1 MSAREAN
8 HGGSPVCERAEAA
21 AQGGGFGLEVD
32 DVLSDNER
40 LRRANDAL
48 RARMALS
55 GGEEAARKPGEAG
68 EGAGW
73 IRRYVEVAL
82 EASDAALAL
91 FTEEGRLLAV
101 NRRFSALVPD
111 VAPRLTPGLRFDD
124 AARLLAAS
132 AALDLPDAGA
142 RDRWARSR
150 IDGRGLAAGPAATPL
165 ADGRWVE
172 VAERNTGQG
181 AFALAFT
188 DVTEA
193 MLSRRSARTSA
204 PTGREALTRAALDHL
219 PLGFGAF
226 DAHGQ
231 LTFWNEPFRT
241 LMGLGV
247 GDLREGLTFAHLA
260 RRIEQGGA
268 VDRDGPARRV
278 ALWVAAHSPRPP
290 LSVEIAR
297 RDGVLLMAQCR
308 EGGAGGFTLSLT
320 DVTAERLAAAEVARV
335 RRTLESRVNER
346 TAALVEVND
355 RLVQEVAERRAIEAE
370 MRRARDAAEAAD
382 LSKTRFRAAASHD
395 LLQPLNA
402 AKLFISALS
411 AGDLPPE
418 ASAIALKVESAF
430 ASVETLLNALL
441 DISRLDA
448 GGGEA
453 QHADFPIARILEP
466 VAEEFRP
473 VAAERG
479 LRLRVAPCSA
489 VVRSDPHYLRRIVQN
504 LVSNALKYTVNGGV
518 VVGCRRR
525 GDTLRL
531 EVWDSGVG
539 IPAAERRRVFDEFH
553 RLDRANPRGERGMGL
568 GLAIVD
574 RASRLLGH
582 TVDIRSAEGA
592 GSMFSVTLPLGDM
605 RAAAPRAQAP
615 EPQDAFDSAGGM
627 IALVIEDD
635 PAVRAAT
642 AALLDR
648 WGVDVLEAHSG
659 EAALALARQIGLAP
673 DVLLVDYHLMGETG
687 VGVLTRVRAAFDAPI
702 PAIVITA
709 DRSRAVADAVAR
721 AGAQLLTKPVAP
733 AKLRALLHWS
743 QAAAGATAGAAVG
756 ATVGATAASP
766 PNPA

>member
-1 MSAREAN
+1 MAARDATDGAMSDYTM
-8 HGGSPVCERAEAA
+8 GEAA
-21 AQGGGFGLEVD
+21 AFGGGDPRVD
-32 DVLSDNER
+32 DALSDNER
-40 LRRANDAL
+40 LRQVNDAL
-48 RARMALS
+48 RARMERQ
-55 GGEEAARKPGEAG
+55 GGADSARRPGEAA
-68 EGAGW
+68 ESPGW

-82 EASDAALAL
+82 DAADAALAL

-101 NRRFSALVPD
+101 NRRLSALVPD
-111 VAPRLTPGLRFDD
+111 VAPRLTPGLRFDE
-124 AARLLAAS
+124 AARLLS
-132 AALDLPDAGA
+132 GSVALALPDEAA
-142 RDRWARSR
+142 RAAWAQAR
-150 IDGRGLAAGPAATPL
+150 IDGRGLAAAPAATPL
-165 ADGRWVE
+165 GDGRWVE
-172 VAERNTGQG
+172 VSERATGQG
-181 AFALAFT
+181 AFALAFD

-193 MLSRRSARTSA
+193 MLSRRSARVAA
-204 PTGREALTRAALDHL
+204 PVGREALLSAALDHL

-226 DAHGQ
+226 DPHGQ

-247 GDLREGLTFAHLA
+247 GDLREGLAFSQLAH
-260 RRIEQGGA
+260 RITRGGA
-268 VDRDGPARRV
+268 VDPDGPARRV
-278 ALWVAAHSPRPP
+278 ALWVAAHSPRAP
-290 LSVEIAR
+290 LTVEIAR

-308 EGGAGGFTLSLT
+308 ETGAGGFALSLT

-382 LSKTRFRAAASHD
+382 LSKTRFLAAASHD

-411 AGDLPPE
+411 AGSLPPE
-418 ASAIALKVESAF
+418 AAAIALKVESAF

-453 QHADFPIARILEP
+453 QIADFPIMRILEP

-504 LVSNALKYTVNGGV
+504 LVSNALKYTMKGGV

-525 GDTLRL
+525 GAMLRL

-539 IPAAERRRVFDEFH
+539 IPAAERRRVFEEFH
-553 RLDRANPRGERGMGL
+553 RLDAANPRGERGMGL

-582 TVDIRSAEGA
+582 AVDIRSAEGA
-592 GSMFSVTLPLGDM
+592 GSVFAVTLPLGDA
-605 RAAAPRAQAP
+605 RAAATRALAP
-615 EPQDAFDSAGGM
+615 EPQAAFDGATGM

-635 PAVRAAT
+635 PSVRAAT
-642 AALLDR
+642 AALLGR

-687 VGVLTRVRAAFDAPI
+687 VGVLARVRAAFDAPI

-743 QAAAGATAGAAVG
+743 AKQIAR
-756 ATVGATAASP
+756 
-766 PNPA
+766 

>member
-1 MSAREAN
+1 MAARDATDGAMSDYTM
-8 HGGSPVCERAEAA
+8 GEAA
-21 AQGGGFGLEVD
+21 AFGGGDPRVD
-32 DVLSDNER
+32 DALSDNER
-40 LRRANDAL
+40 LRQVNDAL
-48 RARMALS
+48 RARMERQ
-55 GGEEAARKPGEAG
+55 GGADSARRPGEAA
-68 EGAGW
+68 ESPGW

-82 EASDAALAL
+82 DAADAALAL

-101 NRRFSALVPD
+101 NRRLSALVPD
-111 VAPRLTPGLRFDD
+111 VAPRLTPGLRFDE
-124 AARLLAAS
+124 AARLLS
-132 AALDLPDAGA
+132 GSVALALPDEAA
-142 RDRWARSR
+142 RAAWAQAR
-150 IDGRGLAAGPAATPL
+150 IDGRGLAAAPAATPL
-165 ADGRWVE
+165 GDGRWVE
-172 VAERNTGQG
+172 VSERATGQG
-181 AFALAFT
+181 AFALAFD

-193 MLSRRSARTSA
+193 MLSRRSARVAA
-204 PTGREALTRAALDHL
+204 PVGREALLSAALDHL

-226 DAHGQ
+226 DPHGQ

-247 GDLREGLTFAHLA
+247 GDLREGLAFSQLAH
-260 RRIEQGGA
+260 RITRGGA
-268 VDRDGPARRV
+268 VDPDGPARRV
-278 ALWVAAHSPRPP
+278 ALWVAAHSPRAP
-290 LSVEIAR
+290 LTVEIAR

-308 EGGAGGFTLSLT
+308 ETGAGGFALSLT

-382 LSKTRFRAAASHD
+382 LSKTRFLAAASHD

-411 AGDLPPE
+411 AGSLPPE
-418 ASAIALKVESAF
+418 AAAIALKVESAF

-453 QHADFPIARILEP
+453 QIADFPIMRILEP

-504 LVSNALKYTVNGGV
+504 LVSNALKYTMKGGV

-525 GDTLRL
+525 GAMLRL

-539 IPAAERRRVFDEFH
+539 IPAAERRRVFEEFH
-553 RLDRANPRGERGMGL
+553 RLDAANPRGERGMGL

-582 TVDIRSAEGA
+582 AVDIRSAEGA
-592 GSMFSVTLPLGDM
+592 GSVFAVTLPLGDA
-605 RAAAPRAQAP
+605 RAAAARALAP
-615 EPQDAFDSAGGM
+615 EPQAVFDGATGM

-635 PAVRAAT
+635 PSVRAAT
-642 AALLDR
+642 AALLGR

-687 VGVLTRVRAAFDAPI
+687 VGVLARVRAAFDAPI

-743 QAAAGATAGAAVG
+743 QGA
-756 ATVGATAASP
+756 ATAAAP
-766 PNPA
+766 PGRAAR

>member
-1 MSAREAN
+1 MAARDATDGAMSDYTM
-8 HGGSPVCERAEAA
+8 GEAA
-21 AQGGGFGLEVD
+21 AFGGGDPRVD
-32 DVLSDNER
+32 DALSDNER
-40 LRRANDAL
+40 LRQVNDAL
-48 RARMALS
+48 RARMERQ
-55 GGEEAARKPGEAG
+55 GGADSARRPGEAA
-68 EGAGW
+68 ESPGW

-82 EASDAALAL
+82 DAADAALAL

-101 NRRFSALVPD
+101 NRRLSALVPD
-111 VAPRLTPGLRFDD
+111 VAPRLTPGLRFDE
-124 AARLLAAS
+124 AARLLS
-132 AALDLPDAGA
+132 GSVALALPDEAA
-142 RDRWARSR
+142 RAAWAQAR
-150 IDGRGLAAGPAATPL
+150 IDGRGLAAAPAATPL
-165 ADGRWVE
+165 GDGRWVE
-172 VAERNTGQG
+172 VSERATGQG
-181 AFALAFT
+181 AFALAFN

-193 MLSRRSARTSA
+193 MLSRRSARVAA
-204 PTGREALTRAALDHL
+204 PVGREALLSAALAHL

-226 DAHGQ
+226 DPHGQ

-247 GDLREGLTFAHLA
+247 GDLREGLAFSQLAH
-260 RRIEQGGA
+260 RITRGGA
-268 VDRDGPARRV
+268 VDPDGPARRV
-278 ALWVAAHSPRPP
+278 ALWVAAHSPRAP
-290 LSVEIAR
+290 LTVEIAR

-308 EGGAGGFTLSLT
+308 ETGAGGFALSLT

-382 LSKTRFRAAASHD
+382 LSKTRFLAAASHD

-411 AGDLPPE
+411 AGSLPPE
-418 ASAIALKVESAF
+418 AAAIALKVESAF

-453 QHADFPIARILEP
+453 QIADFPIMRILEP

-504 LVSNALKYTVNGGV
+504 LVSNALKYTMKGGV

-525 GDTLRL
+525 GAMLRL

-539 IPAAERRRVFDEFH
+539 IPAAERRRVFEEFH
-553 RLDRANPRGERGMGL
+553 RLDAANPRGERGMGL

-582 TVDIRSAEGA
+582 AVDIRSAEGA
-592 GSMFSVTLPLGDM
+592 GSVFAVTLPLGDA
-605 RAAAPRAQAP
+605 RAAATRALAP
-615 EPQDAFDSAGGM
+615 EPQAAFDGATGM

-635 PAVRAAT
+635 PSVRAAT
-642 AALLDR
+642 AALLGR

-687 VGVLTRVRAAFDAPI
+687 VGVLARVRAAFDAPI

-743 QAAAGATAGAAVG
+743 QGA
-756 ATVGATAASP
+756 ATAAAP
-766 PNPA
+766 PGRAAR

>member
-1 MSAREAN
+1 MAARDADDGALPE
-8 HGGSPVCERAEAA
+8 CESGEAA
-21 AQGGGFGLEVD
+21 LFAGSALRVG

-40 LRRANDAL
+40 LRRVNDAL
-48 RARMALS
+48 RARMERQ
-55 GGEEAARKPGEAG
+55 GGAEPARRPGDAG
-68 EGAGW
+68 DGAGW

-82 EASDAALAL
+82 ETSDAALAL

-101 NRRFSALVPD
+101 NRSLAALFPD
-111 VAPRLTPGLRFDD
+111 VASRLTPGLRFDE
-124 AARLLAAS
+124 AARLLSAS
-132 AALDLPDAGA
+132 AALDLPEAA
-142 RDRWARSR
+142 ERARWARSR
-150 IDGRGLAAGPAATPL
+150 IDGRGLAAAPAATPL
-165 ADGRWVE
+165 ADGRWIE
-172 VAERNTGQG
+172 VAERLTGQG

-193 MLSRRSARTSA
+193 MLSRRSARTAA
-204 PTGREALTRAALDHL
+204 PAGREALTRAALDHL
-219 PLGFGAF
+219 PLGLGAF
-226 DAHGQ
+226 DGHGQ

-247 GDLREGLTFAHLA
+247 GDLREGLAFSHLA
-260 RRIEQGGA
+260 QRIAQGGA
-268 VDRDGPARRV
+268 VDPDGPARRV
-278 ALWVAAHSPRPP
+278 ALWVAAHSPRAP
-290 LSVEIAR
+290 LSIEIAR

-308 EGGAGGFTLSLT
+308 ESGAGGFTLSLT

-335 RRTLESRVNER
+335 RRSLESRVNER

-382 LSKTRFRAAASHD
+382 LSKTRFLAAASHD

-418 ASAIALKVESAF
+418 AASVARKVESAF

-453 QHADFPIARILEP
+453 QVADFPIARILEP

-479 LRLRVAPCSA
+479 LRLRVARCAA

-504 LVSNALKYTVNGGV
+504 LVGNALKYTVKGGV

-525 GDTLRL
+525 GGALRL

-539 IPAAERRRVFDEFH
+539 IPAAERRRVFEEFH
-553 RLDRANPRGERGMGL
+553 RLDAANPRGERGMGL

-574 RASRLLGH
+574 RACRLLGH
-582 TVDIRSAEGA
+582 PVDIRSAEGA
-592 GSMFSVTLPLGDM
+592 GSVFAVTLPLGD
-605 RAAAPRAQAP
+605 AAAATAGAEAPAPQA
-615 EPQDAFDSAGGM
+615 AFDGAGGM

-642 AALLDR
+642 AALLGR

-687 VGVLTRVRAAFDAPI
+687 VGVLARVRAAFDAPI
-702 PAIVITA
+702 PAIVVTA

-743 QAAAGATAGAAVG
+743 RGASAAAPGAGRA
-756 ATVGATAASP
+756 
-766 PNPA
+766 PA

>member
-1 MSAREAN
+1 MAARDATDGAMSDYTM
-8 HGGSPVCERAEAA
+8 GEAA
-21 AQGGGFGLEVD
+21 AFGGGDPRVD
-32 DVLSDNER
+32 DALSDNER
-40 LRRANDAL
+40 LRQVNDAL
-48 RARMALS
+48 RARMERQ
-55 GGEEAARKPGEAG
+55 GGADSARRPGEAA
-68 EGAGW
+68 ESPGW

-82 EASDAALAL
+82 DAADAALAL

-101 NRRFSALVPD
+101 NRRLSALVPD
-111 VAPRLTPGLRFDD
+111 VAPRLTPGLRFDE
-124 AARLLAAS
+124 AARLLS
-132 AALDLPDAGA
+132 GSVALALPDEAA
-142 RDRWARSR
+142 RAAWAQAR
-150 IDGRGLAAGPAATPL
+150 IDGRGLAAAPAATPL
-165 ADGRWVE
+165 GDGRWVE
-172 VAERNTGQG
+172 VSERATGQG
-181 AFALAFT
+181 AFALAFD

-193 MLSRRSARTSA
+193 MLSRRSARVAA
-204 PTGREALTRAALDHL
+204 PVGREALLSAALDHL

-226 DAHGQ
+226 DPHGQ

-247 GDLREGLTFAHLA
+247 GDLREGLAFSQLAH
-260 RRIEQGGA
+260 RITRGGA
-268 VDRDGPARRV
+268 VDPDGPARRV
-278 ALWVAAHSPRPP
+278 ALWVAAHSPRAP
-290 LSVEIAR
+290 LTVEIAR

-308 EGGAGGFTLSLT
+308 ETGAGGFALSLT

-382 LSKTRFRAAASHD
+382 LSKTRFLDAASHD

-411 AGDLPPE
+411 AGSLPPE
-418 ASAIALKVESAF
+418 AAAIALKVESAF

-453 QHADFPIARILEP
+453 QIADFPIMRILEP

-504 LVSNALKYTVNGGV
+504 LVSNALKYTMKGGV

-525 GDTLRL
+525 GAMLRL

-539 IPAAERRRVFDEFH
+539 IPAAERRRVFEEFH
-553 RLDRANPRGERGMGL
+553 RLDAANPRGERGMGL

-582 TVDIRSAEGA
+582 AVDIRSAEGA
-592 GSMFSVTLPLGDM
+592 GSVVAVTLPLGDA
-605 RAAAPRAQAP
+605 RAAAARALAP
-615 EPQDAFDSAGGM
+615 EPQAVFDGATGM

-635 PAVRAAT
+635 PSVRAAT
-642 AALLDR
+642 AALLGR

-687 VGVLTRVRAAFDAPI
+687 VGVLARVRAAFDAPI

-743 QAAAGATAGAAVG
+743 QGA
-756 ATVGATAASP
+756 ATAAAP
-766 PNPA
+766 PGRAAR

>member
-1 MSAREAN
+1 MTGGGEMAARDATDGAMSDYTM
-8 HGGSPVCERAEAA
+8 GEAA
-21 AQGGGFGLEVD
+21 AFGGGDPRVD
-32 DVLSDNER
+32 DALSDNER
-40 LRRANDAL
+40 LRQVNDAL
-48 RARMALS
+48 RARMERQ
-55 GGEEAARKPGEAG
+55 GGADSARRPGEAA
-68 EGAGW
+68 ESPGW

-82 EASDAALAL
+82 DAADAALAL

-101 NRRFSALVPD
+101 NRRLSALVPD
-111 VAPRLTPGLRFDD
+111 VAPRLTPGLRFDE
-124 AARLLAAS
+124 AARLLS
-132 AALDLPDAGA
+132 GSVALALPDEAA
-142 RDRWARSR
+142 RAAWAQAR
-150 IDGRGLAAGPAATPL
+150 IDGRGLAAAPAATPL
-165 ADGRWVE
+165 GDGRWVE
-172 VAERNTGQG
+172 VSERATGQG
-181 AFALAFT
+181 AFALAFD

-193 MLSRRSARTSA
+193 MLSRRSARVAA
-204 PTGREALTRAALDHL
+204 PVGREALLSAALDHL

-226 DAHGQ
+226 DPHGQ

-247 GDLREGLTFAHLA
+247 GDLREGLAFSQLAH
-260 RRIEQGGA
+260 RITRGGA
-268 VDRDGPARRV
+268 VDPDGPARRV
-278 ALWVAAHSPRPP
+278 ALWVAAHSPRAP
-290 LSVEIAR
+290 LTVEIAR

-308 EGGAGGFTLSLT
+308 ETGAGGFALSLT

-382 LSKTRFRAAASHD
+382 LSKTRFLAAASHD

-411 AGDLPPE
+411 AGSLPPE
-418 ASAIALKVESAF
+418 AAAIALKVESAF

-453 QHADFPIARILEP
+453 QVADFPIMRILEP

-504 LVSNALKYTVNGGV
+504 LVSNALKYTMKGGV

-525 GDTLRL
+525 GAMLRL

-539 IPAAERRRVFDEFH
+539 IPAAERRRVFEEFH
-553 RLDRANPRGERGMGL
+553 RLDAANPRGERGMGL

-582 TVDIRSAEGA
+582 AVDIRSAEGA
-592 GSMFSVTLPLGDM
+592 GSVFAVTLPLGDA
-605 RAAAPRAQAP
+605 RAAAARALAP
-615 EPQDAFDSAGGM
+615 EPQAVFDGATGM

-635 PAVRAAT
+635 PSVRAAT
-642 AALLDR
+642 AALLGR

-687 VGVLTRVRAAFDAPI
+687 VGVLARVRAAFDAPI

-743 QAAAGATAGAAVG
+743 AKQIAR
-756 ATVGATAASP
+756 
-766 PNPA
+766 

>member
-1 MSAREAN
+1 MAARDATDGAMSDYTM
-8 HGGSPVCERAEAA
+8 GEAA
-21 AQGGGFGLEVD
+21 AFGGGDPRVD
-32 DVLSDNER
+32 DALSDNER
-40 LRRANDAL
+40 LRQVNDAL
-48 RARMALS
+48 RARMERQ
-55 GGEEAARKPGEAG
+55 GGADSARRPGEAA
-68 EGAGW
+68 ESPGW

-82 EASDAALAL
+82 DAADAALAL

-101 NRRFSALVPD
+101 NRRLSALVPD
-111 VAPRLTPGLRFDD
+111 VAPRLTPGLRFDE
-124 AARLLAAS
+124 AARLLS
-132 AALDLPDAGA
+132 GSVALALPDEAA
-142 RDRWARSR
+142 RAAWAQAR
-150 IDGRGLAAGPAATPL
+150 IDGRGLAAAPAATPL
-165 ADGRWVE
+165 GDGRWVE
-172 VAERNTGQG
+172 VSERATGQG
-181 AFALAFT
+181 AFALAFD

-193 MLSRRSARTSA
+193 MLSRRSARVAA
-204 PTGREALTRAALDHL
+204 PVGREALLSAALDHL

-226 DAHGQ
+226 DPHGQ

-247 GDLREGLTFAHLA
+247 GDLREGLAFSQLAH
-260 RRIEQGGA
+260 RITRGGA
-268 VDRDGPARRV
+268 VDPDGPARRV
-278 ALWVAAHSPRPP
+278 ALWVAAHSPRAP
-290 LSVEIAR
+290 LTVEIAR

-308 EGGAGGFTLSLT
+308 ETGAGGFALSLT

-382 LSKTRFRAAASHD
+382 LSKTRFLAAASHD

-411 AGDLPPE
+411 AGSLPPE
-418 ASAIALKVESAF
+418 AAAIALKVESAF

-453 QHADFPIARILEP
+453 QVADFPIMRILEP

-504 LVSNALKYTVNGGV
+504 LVSNALKYTMKGGV

-525 GDTLRL
+525 GAMLRL

-539 IPAAERRRVFDEFH
+539 IPAAERRRVFEEFH
-553 RLDRANPRGERGMGL
+553 RLDAANPRGERGMGL

-582 TVDIRSAEGA
+582 AVDIRSAEGA
-592 GSMFSVTLPLGDM
+592 GSVFAVTLPLGDA
-605 RAAAPRAQAP
+605 RAAAARALAP
-615 EPQDAFDSAGGM
+615 EPQAVFDGATGM

-635 PAVRAAT
+635 PSVRAAT
-642 AALLDR
+642 AALLGR

-687 VGVLTRVRAAFDAPI
+687 VGVLARVRAAFDAPI

-743 QAAAGATAGAAVG
+743 AKQIAR
-756 ATVGATAASP
+756 
-766 PNPA
+766 

>member
-1 MSAREAN
+1 MAARDATDGAMSDYTM
-8 HGGSPVCERAEAA
+8 GEAA
-21 AQGGGFGLEVD
+21 AFGGGDPRVD
-32 DVLSDNER
+32 DALSDNER
-40 LRRANDAL
+40 LRQVNDAL
-48 RARMALS
+48 RARMERQ
-55 GGEEAARKPGEAG
+55 GGADSARRPGEAA
-68 EGAGW
+68 ESPGW

-82 EASDAALAL
+82 DAADAALAL

-101 NRRFSALVPD
+101 NRRLSALVPD
-111 VAPRLTPGLRFDD
+111 VAPRLTPGLRFDE
-124 AARLLAAS
+124 AARLLS
-132 AALDLPDAGA
+132 GSVALALPDEAA
-142 RDRWARSR
+142 RAAWAQAR
-150 IDGRGLAAGPAATPL
+150 IDGRGLAAAPAATPL
-165 ADGRWVE
+165 GDGRWVE
-172 VAERNTGQG
+172 VSERATGQG
-181 AFALAFT
+181 AFALAFD

-193 MLSRRSARTSA
+193 MLSRRSARVAA
-204 PTGREALTRAALDHL
+204 PVGREALLSAALDHL

-226 DAHGQ
+226 DPHGQ

-247 GDLREGLTFAHLA
+247 GDLREGLAFSQLAH
-260 RRIEQGGA
+260 RITRGGA
-268 VDRDGPARRV
+268 VDPDGPARRV
-278 ALWVAAHSPRPP
+278 ALWVAAHSPRAP
-290 LSVEIAR
+290 LTVEIAR

-308 EGGAGGFTLSLT
+308 ETGAGGFALSLT

-382 LSKTRFRAAASHD
+382 LSKTRFLAAASHD

-453 QHADFPIARILEP
+453 QIADFPIMRILEP

-504 LVSNALKYTVNGGV
+504 LVSNALKYTMKGGV

-525 GDTLRL
+525 GAMLRL

-539 IPAAERRRVFDEFH
+539 IPAAERRRVFEEFH
-553 RLDRANPRGERGMGL
+553 RLDAANPRGERGMGL

-582 TVDIRSAEGA
+582 AVDIRSAEGA
-592 GSMFSVTLPLGDM
+592 GSVFAVTLPLGDA
-605 RAAAPRAQAP
+605 RAAAARALAP
-615 EPQDAFDSAGGM
+615 EPQAVFDGATGM

-635 PAVRAAT
+635 PSVRAAT
-642 AALLDR
+642 AALLGR

-687 VGVLTRVRAAFDAPI
+687 VGVLARVRAAFDAPI

-743 QAAAGATAGAAVG
+743 QGA
-756 ATVGATAASP
+756 ATAAAP
-766 PNPA
+766 PGRAAR

>member
-1 MSAREAN
+1 MAARDATDGAMSDYTM
-8 HGGSPVCERAEAA
+8 GEAA
-21 AQGGGFGLEVD
+21 AFGGGDPRVD
-32 DVLSDNER
+32 DALSDNER
-40 LRRANDAL
+40 LRQVNDAL
-48 RARMALS
+48 RARMERQ
-55 GGEEAARKPGEAG
+55 GGADSARRPGEAA
-68 EGAGW
+68 ESPGW

-82 EASDAALAL
+82 DAADAALAL

-101 NRRFSALVPD
+101 NRRLSALVPD
-111 VAPRLTPGLRFDD
+111 VAPRLTPGLRFDE
-124 AARLLAAS
+124 AARLLS
-132 AALDLPDAGA
+132 GSVALALPDEAA
-142 RDRWARSR
+142 RAAWAQAR
-150 IDGRGLAAGPAATPL
+150 IDGRGLAAAPAATPL
-165 ADGRWVE
+165 GDGRWVE
-172 VAERNTGQG
+172 VSERATGQG
-181 AFALAFT
+181 AFALAFD

-193 MLSRRSARTSA
+193 MLSRRSARVAA
-204 PTGREALTRAALDHL
+204 PVGREALLSAALDHL

-226 DAHGQ
+226 DPHGQ

-247 GDLREGLTFAHLA
+247 GDLREGLAFSQLAH
-260 RRIEQGGA
+260 RITRGGA
-268 VDRDGPARRV
+268 VDPDGPARRV
-278 ALWVAAHSPRPP
+278 ALWVAAHSPRAP
-290 LSVEIAR
+290 LTVEIAR

-308 EGGAGGFTLSLT
+308 ETGAGGFALSLT

-382 LSKTRFRAAASHD
+382 LSKTRFLAAASHD

-411 AGDLPPE
+411 AGSLPPE
-418 ASAIALKVESAF
+418 AAAIALKVESAF

-453 QHADFPIARILEP
+453 QIADFPIMRILEP

-504 LVSNALKYTVNGGV
+504 LVSNALKYTMKGGV

-525 GDTLRL
+525 GAMLRL

-539 IPAAERRRVFDEFH
+539 IPAAERRRVFEEFH
-553 RLDRANPRGERGMGL
+553 RLDAANPRGERGMGL

-582 TVDIRSAEGA
+582 AVDIRSAEGA
-592 GSMFSVTLPLGDM
+592 GSVFAVTLPLGDA
-605 RAAAPRAQAP
+605 RAAAARALAP
-615 EPQDAFDSAGGM
+615 EPQAVFDGATGM

-635 PAVRAAT
+635 PSVRAAT
-642 AALLDR
+642 AALLGR

-687 VGVLTRVRAAFDAPI
+687 VGVLARVRAAFDAPI

-743 QAAAGATAGAAVG
+743 AKQIAR
-756 ATVGATAASP
+756 
-766 PNPA
+766 

>member
-1 MSAREAN
+1 MAARDATDGAMSDYTM
-8 HGGSPVCERAEAA
+8 GEAA
-21 AQGGGFGLEVD
+21 AFGGGDPRVD
-32 DVLSDNER
+32 DALSDNER
-40 LRRANDAL
+40 LRQVNDAL
-48 RARMALS
+48 RARMERQ
-55 GGEEAARKPGEAG
+55 GGADSARRPGEAA
-68 EGAGW
+68 ESPGW

-82 EASDAALAL
+82 DAADAALAL

-101 NRRFSALVPD
+101 NRRLSALVPD
-111 VAPRLTPGLRFDD
+111 VAPRLTPGLRFDE
-124 AARLLAAS
+124 AARLLS
-132 AALDLPDAGA
+132 GSVALALPDEAA
-142 RDRWARSR
+142 RAAWAQAR
-150 IDGRGLAAGPAATPL
+150 IDGRGLAAAPAATPL
-165 ADGRWVE
+165 GDGRWVE
-172 VAERNTGQG
+172 VSERATGQG
-181 AFALAFT
+181 AFALAFD

-193 MLSRRSARTSA
+193 MLSRRSARVAA
-204 PTGREALTRAALDHL
+204 PVGREALLSAALDHL

-226 DAHGQ
+226 DPHGQ

-247 GDLREGLTFAHLA
+247 GDLREGLAFSQLAH
-260 RRIEQGGA
+260 RITRGGA
-268 VDRDGPARRV
+268 VDPDGPARRV
-278 ALWVAAHSPRPP
+278 ALWVAAHSPRAP
-290 LSVEIAR
+290 LTVEIAR

-308 EGGAGGFTLSLT
+308 ETGAGGFALSLT

-382 LSKTRFRAAASHD
+382 LSKTRFLAAASHD

-411 AGDLPPE
+411 AGSLPPE
-418 ASAIALKVESAF
+418 AAAIALKVESAF

-453 QHADFPIARILEP
+453 QIADFPIMRILEP

-504 LVSNALKYTVNGGV
+504 LVSNALKYTMKGGV

-525 GDTLRL
+525 GAMLRL

-539 IPAAERRRVFDEFH
+539 IPAAERRRVFEEFH
-553 RLDRANPRGERGMGL
+553 RLDAANPRGERGMGL

-582 TVDIRSAEGA
+582 AVDIRSAEGA
-592 GSMFSVTLPLGDM
+592 GSVFAVTLPLGDA
-605 RAAAPRAQAP
+605 RAAATRALAP
-615 EPQDAFDSAGGM
+615 EPQAVFDGATGM

-635 PAVRAAT
+635 PSVRAAT
-642 AALLDR
+642 AALLGR

-687 VGVLTRVRAAFDAPI
+687 VGVLARVRAAFDAPI

-743 QAAAGATAGAAVG
+743 QGA
-756 ATVGATAASP
+756 ATAAAP
-766 PNPA
+766 PGRAAR

>member
-1 MSAREAN
+1 MAARDATDGAMSDYTM
-8 HGGSPVCERAEAA
+8 GEAA
-21 AQGGGFGLEVD
+21 AFGGGDPRVD
-32 DVLSDNER
+32 DALSDNER
-40 LRRANDAL
+40 LRQVNDAL
-48 RARMALS
+48 RARMERQ
-55 GGEEAARKPGEAG
+55 GGADSARRPGEAA
-68 EGAGW
+68 ESPGW

-82 EASDAALAL
+82 DAADAALAL

-101 NRRFSALVPD
+101 NRRLSALVPD
-111 VAPRLTPGLRFDD
+111 VAPRLTPGLRFDE
-124 AARLLAAS
+124 AARLLS
-132 AALDLPDAGA
+132 GSVALALPDEAA
-142 RDRWARSR
+142 RAAWAQAR
-150 IDGRGLAAGPAATPL
+150 IDGRGLAAAPAATPL
-165 ADGRWVE
+165 GDGRWVE
-172 VAERNTGQG
+172 VSERATGQG
-181 AFALAFT
+181 AFALAFD

-193 MLSRRSARTSA
+193 MLSRRSARVAA
-204 PTGREALTRAALDHL
+204 PVGREALLSAALDHL

-226 DAHGQ
+226 DPHGQ

-247 GDLREGLTFAHLA
+247 GDLREGLAFSQLAH
-260 RRIEQGGA
+260 RITRGGA
-268 VDRDGPARRV
+268 VDPDGPARRV
-278 ALWVAAHSPRPP
+278 ALWVAAHSPRAP
-290 LSVEIAR
+290 LTVEIAR

-308 EGGAGGFTLSLT
+308 ETGAGGFALSLT

-382 LSKTRFRAAASHD
+382 LSKTRFLAAASHD

-411 AGDLPPE
+411 AGSLPPE
-418 ASAIALKVESAF
+418 AAAIALKVESAF

-453 QHADFPIARILEP
+453 QVADFPIMRILEP

-504 LVSNALKYTVNGGV
+504 LVSNALKYTMKGGV

-525 GDTLRL
+525 GAMLRL

-539 IPAAERRRVFDEFH
+539 IPAAERRRVFEEFH
-553 RLDRANPRGERGMGL
+553 RLDAANPRGERGMGL

-582 TVDIRSAEGA
+582 AVDIRSAEGA
-592 GSMFSVTLPLGDM
+592 GSVFAVTLPLGDA
-605 RAAAPRAQAP
+605 RAAAARALAP
-615 EPQDAFDSAGGM
+615 EPQAVFDGATGM

-635 PAVRAAT
+635 PSVRAAT
-642 AALLDR
+642 AALLGR

-687 VGVLTRVRAAFDAPI
+687 VGVLARVRAAFDAPI

-743 QAAAGATAGAAVG
+743 QGA
-756 ATVGATAASP
+756 ATAAAP
-766 PNPA
+766 PGRAAR

>member
-1 MSAREAN
+1 MAARDATDGAMSDYTM
-8 HGGSPVCERAEAA
+8 GEAA
-21 AQGGGFGLEVD
+21 AFGGGDPRVD
-32 DVLSDNER
+32 DALSDNER
-40 LRRANDAL
+40 LRQVNDAL
-48 RARMALS
+48 RARMERQ
-55 GGEEAARKPGEAG
+55 GGADSARRPGEAA
-68 EGAGW
+68 ESPGW

-82 EASDAALAL
+82 DAADAALAL

-101 NRRFSALVPD
+101 NRRLSALVPD
-111 VAPRLTPGLRFDD
+111 VAPRLTPGLRFDE
-124 AARLLAAS
+124 AARLLS
-132 AALDLPDAGA
+132 GSVALALPDEAA
-142 RDRWARSR
+142 RAAWAQAR
-150 IDGRGLAAGPAATPL
+150 IDGRGLAAAPAATPL
-165 ADGRWVE
+165 GDGRWVE
-172 VAERNTGQG
+172 VSERATGQG
-181 AFALAFT
+181 AFALAFD

-193 MLSRRSARTSA
+193 MLSRRSARVAA
-204 PTGREALTRAALDHL
+204 PVGREALLSAALDHL

-226 DAHGQ
+226 DPHGQ

-247 GDLREGLTFAHLA
+247 GDLREGLAFSQLAH
-260 RRIEQGGA
+260 RITRGGA
-268 VDRDGPARRV
+268 VDPDGPARRV
-278 ALWVAAHSPRPP
+278 ALWVAAHSPRAP
-290 LSVEIAR
+290 LTVEIAR

-308 EGGAGGFTLSLT
+308 ETGAGGFALSLT

-382 LSKTRFRAAASHD
+382 LSKTRFLAAASHD

-411 AGDLPPE
+411 AGSLPPE
-418 ASAIALKVESAF
+418 AAAIALKVESAF

-453 QHADFPIARILEP
+453 QIADFPIMRILEP

-504 LVSNALKYTVNGGV
+504 LVSNALKYTMKGGV

-525 GDTLRL
+525 GAMLRL

-539 IPAAERRRVFDEFH
+539 IPAAERRRVFEEFH
-553 RLDRANPRGERGMGL
+553 RLDAANPRGERGMGL

-582 TVDIRSAEGA
+582 AVDIRSAEGA
-592 GSMFSVTLPLGDM
+592 GSVFAVTLPLGDA
-605 RAAAPRAQAP
+605 RAAATRALAP
-615 EPQDAFDSAGGM
+615 EPQAAFDGATGM

-635 PAVRAAT
+635 PSVRAAT
-642 AALLDR
+642 AALLGR

-687 VGVLTRVRAAFDAPI
+687 VGVLARVRAAFDAPI

-743 QAAAGATAGAAVG
+743 QGA
-756 ATVGATAASP
+756 ATAAAP
-766 PNPA
+766 PGRAAR

>member
-1 MSAREAN
+1 MAARDATDGAMSDYTM
-8 HGGSPVCERAEAA
+8 GEAA
-21 AQGGGFGLEVD
+21 AFGGGDPRVD
-32 DVLSDNER
+32 DALSDNER
-40 LRRANDAL
+40 LRQVNDAL
-48 RARMALS
+48 RARMERQ
-55 GGEEAARKPGEAG
+55 GGADSARRPGEAA
-68 EGAGW
+68 ESPGW

-82 EASDAALAL
+82 DAADAALAL

-101 NRRFSALVPD
+101 NRRLSALVPD
-111 VAPRLTPGLRFDD
+111 VAPRLTPGLRFDE
-124 AARLLAAS
+124 AARLLS
-132 AALDLPDAGA
+132 GSVALALPDEAA
-142 RDRWARSR
+142 RAAWAQAR
-150 IDGRGLAAGPAATPL
+150 IDGRGLAAAPAATPL
-165 ADGRWVE
+165 GDGRWVE
-172 VAERNTGQG
+172 VSERATGQG
-181 AFALAFT
+181 AFALAFD

-193 MLSRRSARTSA
+193 MLSRRSARVAA
-204 PTGREALTRAALDHL
+204 PVGREALLSAALDHL

-226 DAHGQ
+226 DPHGQ

-247 GDLREGLTFAHLA
+247 GDLREGLAFSQLAH
-260 RRIEQGGA
+260 RITRGGA
-268 VDRDGPARRV
+268 VDPDGPARRV
-278 ALWVAAHSPRPP
+278 ALWVAAHSPRAP
-290 LSVEIAR
+290 LTVEIAR

-308 EGGAGGFTLSLT
+308 ETGAGGFALSLT

-382 LSKTRFRAAASHD
+382 LSKTRFLAAASHD

-411 AGDLPPE
+411 AGSLPPE
-418 ASAIALKVESAF
+418 AAAIALKVESAF

-453 QHADFPIARILEP
+453 QVADFPIMRILEP

-504 LVSNALKYTVNGGV
+504 LVSNALKYTMKGGV

-525 GDTLRL
+525 GAMLRL

-539 IPAAERRRVFDEFH
+539 IPAAERRRVFEEFH
-553 RLDRANPRGERGMGL
+553 RLDAANPRGERGMGL

-582 TVDIRSAEGA
+582 AVDIRSAEGA
-592 GSMFSVTLPLGDM
+592 GSVFAVTLPLGDA
-605 RAAAPRAQAP
+605 RAAATRALAP
-615 EPQDAFDSAGGM
+615 EPQAAFDGATGM

-635 PAVRAAT
+635 PSVRAAT
-642 AALLDR
+642 AALLGR

-687 VGVLTRVRAAFDAPI
+687 VGVLARVRAAFDAPI

-743 QAAAGATAGAAVG
+743 AKQIAR
-756 ATVGATAASP
+756 
-766 PNPA
+766 